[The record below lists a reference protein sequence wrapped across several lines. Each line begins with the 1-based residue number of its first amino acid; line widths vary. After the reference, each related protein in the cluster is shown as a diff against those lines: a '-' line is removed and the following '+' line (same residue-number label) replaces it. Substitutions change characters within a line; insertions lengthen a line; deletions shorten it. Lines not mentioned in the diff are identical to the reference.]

1 MFGAH
6 FFEFGY
12 LENNKNKN
20 YVWSILQPNNYCFWI
35 MRLFICDDVN
45 FLRATFPR
53 SETDGGDDRIHT
65 KWPSG
70 PTGRADDI
78 FPIHIFPH

>member
-20 YVWSILQPNNYCFWI
+20 YVWSILQPKITVF
-35 MRLFICDDVN
+35 
-45 FLRATFPR
+45 
-53 SETDGGDDRIHT
+53 E
-65 KWPSG
+65 
-70 PTGRADDI
+70 
-78 FPIHIFPH
+78 